1 LSNASQK
8 CGIRHQQFQFLPQ
21 AANRWLKILK
31 NLVVDLKTKPLPL
44 PFAVLKKATRY
55 KYIVCARRYYLTL
68 EFEKKKNHKTMTKLP
83 HHKRPSKNKYFAENT
98 DNKTRRVNYQ

>member
-44 PFAVLKKATRY
+44 PFAVLKKATKY
-55 KYIVCARRYYLTL
+55 KDILCARRYLTL
-68 EFEKKKNHKTMTKLP
+68 EFEKKKIIKL
-83 HHKRPSKNKYFAENT
+83 
-98 DNKTRRVNYQ
+98 

>member
-8 CGIRHQQFQFLPQ
+8 CGIRHHQFQFLPQ

-44 PFAVLKKATRY
+44 PFAVLKKATKY
-55 KYIVCARRYYLTL
+55 KDILCARRYLTL
-68 EFEKKKNHKTMTKLP
+68 EFEKKK
-83 HHKRPSKNKYFAENT
+83 S
-98 DNKTRRVNYQ
+98 